1 MSTNLLPRGGGLP
14 HAIFLQR
21 VADEPATSPEVR
33 LGQGAFLALRFV
45 DLLAPDREP
54 PTPDV
59 FRYQWAATERYC
71 AELAGEGTEAS
82 HLSCIVRAAGE
93 AHRSRDIHLMA
104 PALFA
109 YALYLEQESH
119 LEEAE
124 DVLQTM
130 IDLGHERL
138 QPSDT
143 VSAWLRLGRVR
154 RRQTNWDQALAAY
167 AEAGRIA
174 TTIGDRQ
181 SILLSRVGQCNVLH
195 FRGNLAEGEAAWR
208 AVLDDAVREGFRTVQ
223 AQAEHGLGTSLDRR
237 GKSHEGAT
245 HLWRAYEL
253 YEEESARLRTLTD
266 LGLLLLAIGKVADAE
281 QALHEVVRRDT
292 VAENL
297 ANATVELM
305 HCASFR
311 RDRVSFERWRERALN
326 HYADASPNIRAD
338 YHLKAG
344 IGLARFESFA
354 RAQQELRRALDIAAS
369 HGLHEKVF
377 RIESLINGLQDRA
390 ILNEAEAA
398 VPEPTNIA
406 EALREVSASLAALG
420 EERC

>member
-1 MSTNLLPRGGGLP
+1 MSTELRSRGTGLP

-54 PTPDV
+54 PAPDV

-93 AHRSRDIHLMA
+93 AHQTDEFQLVA
-104 PALFA
+104 PPLFA
-109 YALYLEQESH
+109 YALYLEHELH

-130 IDLGHERL
+130 INVGHGRL
-138 QPSDT
+138 QVSDIIT
-143 VSAWLRLGRVR
+143 AWLRLGRVR
-154 RRQTNWDQALAAY
+154 RMRASWEPALAAY
-167 AEAGRIA
+167 REAGRIA
-174 TTIGDRQ
+174 NSAGDRQ
-181 SILLSRVGQCNVLH
+181 SALLSRVGQCNVTY

-208 AVLDDAVREGFRTVQ
+208 TVLADATREGFRNVQ
-223 AQAEHGLGTSLDRR
+223 AQAEHGLATSLDRR

-253 YEEESARLRTLTD
+253 YEDDSARLRTLTD
-266 LGLLLLAIGKVADAE
+266 LGSLLLAIGQVGDAE
-281 QALHEVVRRDT
+281 QALNEVVRREA

-297 ANATVELM
+297 ANAKIELM

-326 HYADASPNIRAD
+326 QCVETAPNIRAD
-338 YHLKAG
+338 YHLKAS
-344 IGLARFESFA
+344 IGFARFENYG
-354 RAQQELRRALDIAAS
+354 RAEQELRRGLDIATT
-369 HGLHEKVF
+369 HGLHEKVY
-377 RIESLINGLQDRA
+377 RIENLLNGLRDCVALEER
-390 ILNEAEAA
+390 EATI
-398 VPEPTNIA
+398 PEPTDVA
-406 EALREVSASLAALG
+406 AALKEVSASLAALA
-420 EERC
+420 EAP